1 MWTLREACAAAG
13 GRLLGADASFNSVVT
28 DTRRDCSGALFV
40 ALRGARFDGHDHVA
54 EAAAKGAAAALVDRP
69 IASRLPLWLVEDT
82 RLGLG
87 RLASAWRDRFPG
99 QVAAVTGSNGKTTV
113 KEMLAAILSQV
124 GPTRATQGNL
134 NNDIGMPLTLLSA
147 RDESFLVLEMG
158 ANHPGEIGTMT
169 AIGRP
174 RVALITNAG
183 RAHLEGFGSLDGVAR
198 AKGEIAQGLPTDGTL
213 VVPGDSP
220 YTPLWRELAAG
231 RHVRTF
237 ALDGPGDVTAE
248 TARIKLTW
256 DEPGFRTRFR
266 ARIDGVEMPMELA
279 LTGQHNVRNAL
290 AATAAALALG
300 VSRDAVRAGLLSLT
314 PVPGRLYPRRS
325 HGLRVLDDA
334 YNANP
339 DSLAAAIDVLTA
351 LPGSHWLVLGDLGEL
366 GEASTALHAEV
377 GDRAR
382 AADVDHLATVGRD
395 SAAASAAFGDGA
407 RHFENQEELVA
418 HLRGALNSNSVVL
431 VKGSRAARMER
442 VVQALCGGP
451 SGPEGH

>member
-1 MWTLREACAAAG
+1 L
-13 GRLLGADASFNSVVT
+13 
-28 DTRRDCSGALFV
+28 
-40 ALRGARFDGHDHVA
+40 
-54 EAAAKGAAAALVDRP
+54 
-69 IASRLPLWLVEDT
+69 
-82 RLGLG
+82 
-87 RLASAWRDRFPG
+87 
-99 QVAAVTGSNGKTTV
+99 
-113 KEMLAAILSQV
+113 
-124 GPTRATQGNL
+124 
-134 NNDIGMPLTLLSA
+134 
-147 RDESFLVLEMG
+147 
-158 ANHPGEIGTMT
+158 
-169 AIGRP
+169 
-174 RVALITNAG
+174 
-183 RAHLEGFGSLDGVAR
+183 
-198 AKGEIAQGLPTDGTL
+198 
-213 VVPGDSP
+213 
-220 YTPLWRELAAG
+220 
-231 RHVRTF
+231 RTF

-248 TARIKLTW
+248 TARITLTW

-407 RHFENQEELVA
+407 RHFGNQEELVA
-418 HLRGALNSNSVVL
+418 HLRGALNSDSVVL

>member
-1 MWTLREACAAAG
+1 MWTLREASAAAG

-28 DTRRDCSGALFV
+28 DTRRGCSGALFV

-69 IASRLPLWLVEDT
+69 MESPLPLWLVEDT

-158 ANHPGEIGTMT
+158 ANHPGEIAYMT

-174 RVALITNAG
+174 KVALITNAG

-198 AKGEIAQGLPTDGTL
+198 AKGEIAQGLCADGTL

-231 RHVRTF
+231 RRVRTF

-248 TARIKLTW
+248 TAHIKLTW

-300 VSRDAVRAGLLSLT
+300 ASPAAVRAGLLSLT

-366 GEASTALHAEV
+366 GEASSALHAEV
-377 GDRAR
+377 GARAR
-382 AADVDHLATVGRD
+382 AAGVGHLATLGRE

-407 RHFENQEELVA
+407 CHFEEQGNLVA
-418 HLRGALNSNSVVL
+418 HLRTALNGDSVVL
-431 VKGSRAARMER
+431 VKGSRTARMER
-442 VVQALCGGP
+442 VVQALCGDP